1 MTSNSWPCFAAAWRR
16 WLKTAEPAAIDRF
29 LAALTPA
36 EAERLVHAW
45 PLWARPAHLP
55 TDGRWRVWLMMA
67 GRGFGK
73 TRAGAE

>member
-1 MTSNSWPCFAAAWRR
+1 M
-16 WLKTAEPAAIDRF
+16 AIDRF

-45 PLWARPAHLP
+45 PLWARPAQLP
-55 TDGRWRVWLMMA
+55 PDGRWRVWLMMA

-73 TRAGAE
+73 TRAGAEWVRMIAESGSAG